1 LPWVTAAWTHMMREK
16 GELTFGLMEW
26 ERDRMV
32 AVMALR
38 DFMNKAAGD
47 DYRLSR
53 RFGREQRRYLL
64 ATWRDN
70 TKLAETVAPYL
81 RYLLTRPPMEVRN
94 IGKVPLGLPGL
105 VPDLVR
111 AFAVRG
117 MLGDGTESD

>member
-1 LPWVTAAWTHMMREK
+1 
-16 GELTFGLMEW
+16 
-26 ERDRMV
+26 MV